1 MIGAGVAP
9 PSIAE
14 GLGHPSRE
22 TTPRTIASRVRMMW
36 ESVLALPARF
46 NGDLCHAP
54 PTMAEV
60 PVDFGEELTTR
71 VAKPIGGIRPRPRRA
86 HVLEL
91 LKGSGAPPH
100 LELKLE
106 RIVIGRAENVD
117 IVVDSEEVS
126 RQHARFSRIDDEYQ
140 VEDLD
145 SRNGVY
151 LNGLKVHLAVL
162 REGDE
167 VQFGDLVFLYREGN

>member
-1 MIGAGVAP
+1 
-9 PSIAE
+9 
-14 GLGHPSRE
+14 
-22 TTPRTIASRVRMMW
+22 MW
-36 ESVLALPARF
+36 VSVLALPARF
-46 NGDLCHAP
+46 NGELCDAHA
-54 PTMAEV
+54 TMAEV
-60 PVDFGEELTTR
+60 PVDFGEDLTTR
-71 VAKPIGGIRPRPRRA
+71 VAKPLGGIRPRPRRA

-91 LKGSGAPPH
+91 IKGTGTVAH
-100 LELKLE
+100 IELKLE
-106 RIVIGRAENVD
+106 RIVLGRAENVD

-140 VEDLD
+140 VEDLE

-167 VQFGDLVFLYREGN
+167 VQFGDLIFLYREGN